1 MLLYLTAEDVFGSGT
16 PERRGPRPLHTIP
29 PTLAGLFDLGLRHHV
44 RRAALTSWTNG
55 SLETVPDWRLDRLGI
70 RLALFGRERMGLEPG
85 DRVLVLGRLG
95 VLWPA
100 VDFAGMG
107 FGLVPVGVE
116 HDVGDDALAA
126 VMAEAAPRAAF
137 AADAESAR
145 RLRAL
150 RRAGRLGGATL
161 VADGLPPE
169 EGVVPLAE
177 LLDLG
182 SVLDTPERAQ
192 AFRAF
197 SRQIAPD
204 APAFWH
210 ADRRGV
216 KHLTHRDAMAPIEA
230 LLRSRP
236 AREGDV
242 AYVDAPR
249 VTLRKRL
256 ALAAFVGDGHTTSAL
271 GRDGRAAADVGEV
284 RPHKVVA
291 SEPWLAA
298 ACDGRGPR
306 WPAGLDRRRAR
317 RRVQEA
323 VGGRLRWVEVTSA
336 LPGETARALAA
347 AGVTVDVRDDGPGG
361 IGSGEQA
368 IRPS

>member
-29 PTLAGLFDLGLRHHV
+29 PTVAGLLDLGLHHHV
-44 RRAALTSWTNG
+44 RQAALASWTNG
-55 SLETVPDWRLDRLGI
+55 SLGAVPDWRLDRLAI

-95 VLWPA
+95 VLWPTLD
-100 VDFAGMG
+100 VAGMG

-126 VMAEAAPRAAF
+126 VIAEAAPRAAF
-137 AADAESAR
+137 AADAESAE
-145 RLRAL
+145 RLQAL
-150 RRAGRLGGATL
+150 RRAGRLGGTTL
-161 VADGLPPE
+161 VAEGLPGE
-169 EGVVPLAE
+169 EGLLPLAE

-197 SRQIAPD
+197 SRQIEPD

-210 ADRRGV
+210 VDRRGV
-216 KHLTHRDAMAPIEA
+216 VCLTHRDAMTPIEA

-271 GRDGRAAADVGEV
+271 GRDGRAAEDLGEV

-291 SEPWLAA
+291 SEPWLAV

-306 WPAGLDRRRAR
+306 WPAGLDKRRAR

-323 VGGRLRWVEVTSA
+323 VGGRLRWIEATAA

-361 IGSGEQA
+361 AGPGSG
-368 IRPS
+368 RFRSS

>member
-1 MLLYLTAEDVFGSGT
+1 MLLYLTAEDVFGSGL

-29 PTLAGLFDLGLRHHV
+29 PTVAGLFDLGLRHHV
-44 RRAALTSWTNG
+44 RRAALASWTNG
-55 SLETVPDWRLDRLGI
+55 SLEAVPDWRLDRLAI
-70 RLALFGRERMGLEPG
+70 RIALFGRERMGLEPG
-85 DRVLVLGRLG
+85 DRVLVVGRLD
-95 VLWPA
+95 VLWPT

-116 HDVGDDALAA
+116 HDVGDDVLAALAA
-126 VMAEAAPRAAF
+126 EAGPRAAF
-137 AADAESAR
+137 ATDPASAE

-150 RRAGRLGGATL
+150 RRADRLGTATL
-161 VADGLPPE
+161 VAEGLPREDGLL
-169 EGVVPLAE
+169 PLAE

-197 SRQIAPD
+197 SRQIEPD
-204 APAFWH
+204 APALWH

-216 KHLTHRDAMAPIEA
+216 VRLRHRDAMAPVEA

-249 VTLRKRL
+249 ATLRKRL

-271 GRDGRAAADVGEV
+271 GRDGRAAEDLGEV

-306 WPAGLDRRRAR
+306 WPAGLDRRGAR

-323 VGGRLRWVEVTSA
+323 VGGRLRWVEVGSA
-336 LPGETARALAA
+336 LPDETARALAA
-347 AGVTVDVRDDGPGG
+347 AGVGVDVRHDGPA
-361 IGSGEQA
+361 GSGPA
-368 IRPS
+368 T